1 MPLVL
6 VLVLGLA
13 ACGTGSD
20 LEPAAQ
26 TPRGGPRPYLT
37 ATSSRTPTPWLAAV
51 ESALPTPTPLTYTVV
66 YGDTLIGIA
75 GRFGIS
81 LEELMAA
88 NPGIQPNALSVGTVL
103 FIPVGGSISDEPTPT
118 PVPLAV
124 QQARCYPTPD
134 GGLWCFVLV
143 QNDYA
148 ETLENLLVQVTLL
161 DAAGQTA
168 AAATAY
174 APLNILPPGK
184 SMPLAVFF
192 QPPIAPD
199 LQPRVQLL
207 TAIRLLP
214 GDTRYLPAFLGS
226 TLVDVDWSGRTA
238 QVTGRVMLPAE
249 SAAANLVWVVGV
261 AYDEAGNVVGLR
273 RWEAT
278 SSLQPG
284 GGLPFEF
291 IVSSLGSPIAR
302 VELLVE
308 ARP

>member
-1 MPLVL
+1 M
-6 VLVLGLA
+6 
-13 ACGTGSD
+13 GSD

-37 ATSSRTPTPWLAAV
+37 ATPSRTPTPWLSAA
-51 ESALPTPTPLTYTVV
+51 ESALPTPTPFTYTVV
-66 YGDTLIGIA
+66 YGDTFIGIA

-88 NPGIQPNALSVGTVL
+88 NPGVQPNALSIGTVL
-103 FIPVGGSISDEPTPT
+103 LIPVGGSISDEPTPT

-124 QQARCYPTPD
+124 QQVLCYPTPE

-143 QNDYA
+143 QNDFA
-148 ETLENLLVQVTLL
+148 ETLENLSVQVTLL
-161 DAAGQTA
+161 DAAGRAVT
-168 AAATAY
+168 AATAY

-192 QPPIAPD
+192 QPPVASD

-273 RWEAT
+273 RWE
-278 SSLQPG
+278 SSAPLRG
-284 GGLPFEF
+284 GESLAFDF
-291 IVSSLGSPIAR
+291 IVASIGAEIER